1 MFVHRVKPQRSVAL
15 PVSDRSLMT
24 SLELGG
30 LIHLWGPAGSGKTLL
45 AVALASDV
53 SKNARVEWVCTD
65 GKKSFVSYLKNN
77 VAASGGSP
85 ENVSITMIINQSELV
100 KLIRNLPESD
110 LPSLLVID
118 PITRVL
124 DLGRKDPTMWG
135 RELVEDVLPTLA
147 GLATANDIAVIITSE
162 SRMLEDSDNHA
173 VHHST
178 IAKWIDHDLC
188 LNRELSGSRTHIVR
202 KHEDS
207 DQEAAQLR
215 VDQSGILEIIPRI
228 YHNQVREE
236 V

>member
-1 MFVHRVKPQRSVAL
+1 M
-15 PVSDRSLMT
+15 SDRSPMT
-24 SLELGG
+24 SLALGG
-30 LIHLWGPAGSGKTLL
+30 LIHIWGPAGSGKTLL

-77 VAASGGSP
+77 VDASGGSP
-85 ENVSITMIINQSELV
+85 ENVSITMINNQSELV

-124 DLGRKDPTMWG
+124 DLGRKNPTMWG

-202 KHEDS
+202 KIEDS
-207 DQEAAQLR
+207 DQETAQLI

-228 YHNQVREE
+228 YHTQVSEE